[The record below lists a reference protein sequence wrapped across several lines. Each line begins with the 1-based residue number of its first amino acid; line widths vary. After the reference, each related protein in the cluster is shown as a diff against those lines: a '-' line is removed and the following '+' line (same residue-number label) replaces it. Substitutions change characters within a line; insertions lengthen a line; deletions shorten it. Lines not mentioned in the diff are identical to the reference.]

1 MNVQTT
7 AARRSLLPYAAW
19 SGVAAVAANLAV
31 YGAATAADVDVEVRP
46 PGTEATMQINA
57 GSVAATTLVALVVGW
72 GLVAFARRQGRPTM
86 RAVEVVAGTVAVVS
100 IALPLAAEGT
110 LAAQLTLAA
119 MHLLTGAVFIAA
131 VELLRRVDRSG
142 DR

>member
-19 SGVAAVAANLAV
+19 SGAAAVAAILAV
-31 YGAATAADVDVEVRP
+31 YGAATAADVDVEVLP
-46 PGTEATMQINA
+46 PGAEATMQINA
-57 GSVAATTLVALVVGW
+57 GSVAATTLVALVLGW
-72 GLVAFARRQGRPTM
+72 GLVVFARRQGRPTM

-119 MHLLTGAVFIAA
+119 MHLLTGAVFIA
-131 VELLRRVDRSG
+131 VVQLLRRVDRSG